1 LQPVACGPGVPCVIY
16 RQPEPVVHQKYV
28 EKQVP
33 KLFRYERYVEPPPL
47 PKRPIPWA
55 PPPLPPPA
63 PPPPARRP
71 RMRAPSPEPC
81 CCCCCDDKEDTPAL
95 VPSYKSKKKKSREA
109 GIDLSALRNVQ
120 CVCDDELA
128 VLTAAVAAAMAAEQS
143 DDDEDDDGSSIEVIC
158 PTGARPGDR
167 IDVRV
172 PDAAGGGIVKT
183 VVPARTRPGEPFCVA
198 LALAPRST
206 RRPSRHR

>member
-1 LQPVACGPGVPCVIY
+1 MPWLQPVACGPGVPCVIY

-55 PPPLPPPA
+55 PPPLPAPA

-71 RMRAPSPEPC
+71 RMRAPNPEPC
-81 CCCCCDDKEDTPAL
+81 CCCCCNDKEETAL

-143 DDDEDDDGSSIEVIC
+143 DEEDDDEGSSIEVIC
-158 PTGARPGDR
+158 P
-167 IDVRV
+167 
-172 PDAAGGGIVKT
+172 AGS
-183 VVPARTRPGEPFCVA
+183 RPGESNPNPDADPDPGESHPDPNDKPHPHPCA
-198 LALAPRST
+198 GST
-206 RRPSRHR
+206 PGESEMRGGEVEV